1 MKIRVLSDLH
11 LEFTRYQPA
20 ELPSCGE
27 DLVALAG
34 DIGEGVKGIQWARKA
49 IPDRPVIYVCGNHE
63 FYKQDWDRLLVEA
76 RAEAV
81 GSNIHFLENDSV
93 ELGGLIVLG
102 CTLWTDF
109 RSMGAMVRTQ
119 AMGVAAHEM
128 ADYRLIRR
136 DGRRIRLS
144 PVDSALRCQDSKAWL
159 DRQISLAD
167 RPVLVV
173 THHAPSVRT
182 TNPTFAL
189 DLSNASFHNDFDTL
203 IRPPVVA
210 WIHGHSHF
218 SCEAVINGIRVLSN
232 QKGYPHEALDFNWD
246 YLIEI
251 EIPASTEAAL

>member
-27 DLVALAG
+27 DLLVLAG

-49 IPDRPVIYVCGNHE
+49 IPDRPVVCIAGNHE

-93 ELGGLIVLG
+93 ELGGLLVLG

-109 RSMGAMVRTQ
+109 RAMGAMVRTQ

-128 ADYRLIRR
+128 TDYRLIRR
-136 DGRRIRLS
+136 DKRRIRLS
-144 PVDSALRCQDSKAWL
+144 PADSALRCQDSRAWL
-159 DRQISLAD
+159 ERQIALAD

-173 THHAPSVRT
+173 THHSPTKRT
-182 TNPTFAL
+182 LHPGFAL
-189 DLSNASFHNDFDTL
+189 DLGTASFNNDFDEL

-210 WIHGHSHF
+210 WIHGHTHHSG
-218 SCEAVINGIRVLSN
+218 EAIVNGIRVVSN